1 VNAPIVR
8 PPAGQTE
15 KPRPEEGRFVTGSTM
30 RHVVV
35 MASTGSIGLV
45 AIFAV
50 DLLSL
55 LYISWLGDPSLTAG
69 VGLATIV
76 LFLATSINVGLMI
89 AIGALVARS
98 LGARDRD
105 GARRLAAS
113 TLIWTAVAATFAV
126 IVLMPLVPWIL
137 GLLGARGETANAAQ
151 LFLMIVLPSNVVMAI
166 GMGMSGVLRAVG
178 DARRAMYLTL
188 AGAVATAILDPILI
202 FGMGWGVTGA
212 ALGMV
217 MSRFVFVGIGYYYIR
232 HIHDLLARPSWNDIF
247 GHARPMFGIA
257 IPAVLTSVATPIAAG
272 FLAGVIARYG
282 DEAIAGNAIIERL
295 TPVAFGGLFALS
307 GAVGPILG
315 QNWGAERFDRMRAVL
330 RDSMLVTG
338 GYILVTWLVLVLA
351 RDAIVAAFG
360 ASGDTAS
367 LVIFFCLVSGP
378 MWFFNGLLF
387 VSNASF
393 NNLGFPLYSTAFNWG
408 RATLGTMPFALLGA
422 HYGGPEGAILGVGI
436 GSVVFGTAAIVTA
449 FWAMR
454 RLERT
459 AGGTSQG

>member
-1 VNAPIVR
+1 VNAPISR
-8 PPAGQTE
+8 PLTKHAAAPAST
-15 KPRPEEGRFVTGSTM
+15 EGRFVTGSTM

-35 MASTGSIGLV
+35 MSATGSIGLV

-69 VGLATIV
+69 VGLATII

-89 AIGALVARS
+89 AIGALVARA

-105 GARRLAAS
+105 GARRLAAA
-113 TLIWTAVAATFAV
+113 TLIWTAITGTVAIA
-126 IVLMPLVPWIL
+126 ILMPLVPWLIS
-137 GLLGARGETANAAQ
+137 LLGARGETLNAAQ
-151 LFLMIVLPSNVVMAI
+151 LFLMIVLPANILMAI

-178 DARRAMYLTL
+178 DAKRAMYLTL

-212 ALGMV
+212 AIGMV
-217 MSRFVFVGIGYYYIR
+217 LSRFVFVGLGFYYIR
-232 HIHDLLARPSWNDIF
+232 NFHDLLARPSWNDLF
-247 GHARPMFGIA
+247 GYARPMFTIA
-257 IPAVLTSVATPIAAG
+257 IPAILTSVATPVAAG
-272 FLAGVIARYG
+272 FLAAVIARYG
-282 DEAIAGNAIIERL
+282 DQAIAGNAIIERL

-315 QNWGAERFDRMRAVL
+315 QNWGAERFDRMRGVL
-330 RDSMLVTG
+330 RDSMLVTL

-351 RDAIVAAFG
+351 RDGIVAAFG

-387 VSNASF
+387 VSNATF

-422 HYGGPEGAILGVGI
+422 HFGGPEGAILGVGI
-436 GSVVFGTAAIVTA
+436 GSVVFGSAAILTA
-449 FWAMR
+449 FRVMR
-454 RLERT
+454 KLER
-459 AGGTSQG
+459 AVR

>member
-1 VNAPIVR
+1 
-8 PPAGQTE
+8 
-15 KPRPEEGRFVTGSTM
+15 M

-35 MASTGSIGLV
+35 MSATGSIGLI

-69 VGLATIV
+69 VGLATII

-89 AIGALVARS
+89 AIGALVARA
-98 LGARDRD
+98 LGARDQD
-105 GARRLAAS
+105 GARRLAAA
-113 TLIWTAVAATFAV
+113 TLIWTAITGTLAIAIF
-126 IVLMPLVPWIL
+126 MPLVPWL
-137 GLLGARGETANAAQ
+137 LSLLGARGETLNAAQ
-151 LFLMIVLPSNVVMAI
+151 LFLMIVLPANVFMAL

-178 DARRAMYLTL
+178 DAKRAMYLTL

-212 ALGMV
+212 AIGMV
-217 MSRFVFVGIGYYYIR
+217 LSRFVFVGLGFYYIR
-232 HIHDLLARPSWNDIF
+232 NFHDLLARPSWNDLF
-247 GHARPMFGIA
+247 GYARPMFTIA
-257 IPAVLTSVATPIAAG
+257 IPAILTSVATPFAAG
-272 FLAGVIARYG
+272 FLAAVIARYG
-282 DEAIAGNAIIERL
+282 DQAIAGNAIIERL

-330 RDSMLVTG
+330 RDSMLVTL
-338 GYILVTWLVLVLA
+338 GYIIVTWLVLVLA
-351 RDAIVAAFG
+351 RDGIVAAFG

-387 VSNASF
+387 VSNATF

-436 GSVVFGTAAIVTA
+436 GSVVFGTAAIMTA

-454 RLERT
+454 KLER
-459 AGGTSQG
+459 AVR